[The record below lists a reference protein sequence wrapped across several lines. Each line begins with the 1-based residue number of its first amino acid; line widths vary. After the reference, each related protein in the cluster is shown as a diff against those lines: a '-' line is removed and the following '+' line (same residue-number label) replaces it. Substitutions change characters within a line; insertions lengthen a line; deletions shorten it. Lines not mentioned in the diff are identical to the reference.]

1 MMLEITREEWMAKVP
16 LARAIGWL
24 ILALGAANALSVISA
39 IVALREIGS
48 VPGAL
53 ALILI
58 GSTVLAVTQTQP
70 RNDQQTKQRLI
81 ILGTVIPVVILMFP
95 FGLA

>member
-16 LARAIGWL
+16 LARAIGWF
-24 ILALGAANALSVISA
+24 ILALGAANALSVI
-39 IVALREIGS
+39 VALREIGS
-48 VPGAL
+48 VPAAL
-53 ALILI
+53 ALVLI

-70 RNDQQTKQRLI
+70 GNDQQTKQRLI